1 MLLNILPHPGI
12 RFTQMMSIAD
22 LHRSILSLRAKRSN
36 LRKIIIIWDCFVVS
50 LLAMTLVKPVQAQVI
65 SLSIWPP
72 LLEVQMMPGKTVTQV
87 YKLTNNTDSFL
98 SITPKIFPFE
108 PLGENGQIKIN
119 QGKKLENDPSP
130 YFFSFAS
137 GNPSASS
144 GQLEIDK
151 PFMMDPQGTKEIL
164 LKVTLPKGSPEKDY
178 YFTLL
183 FSTSVKYPDNN
194 SNQTS
199 SVTQIGTNILLT
211 SSIDENPALLARLIE
226 FSAPKI
232 VDSFSPTSFVV
243 KIENWGKTYFKPFGK
258 IEIKGILKQKDEIKL
273 LEQNVLSSSIRK
285 LDLPSFKP
293 KFPIGPFKA
302 RIELYLT
309 EGKIGTPLSREIVF
323 WYLPYKI
330 LLAIPLVLLLIKV
343 IGFIKRKRT
352 SS

>member
-1 MLLNILPHPGI
+1 MI
-12 RFTQMMSIAD
+12 
-22 LHRSILSLRAKRSN
+22 
-36 LRKIIIIWDCFVVS
+36 RKIIIWG
-50 LLAMTLVKPVQAQVI
+50 TLFLIFLISGSIYSVKAQTI

-119 QGKKLENDPSP
+119 EGKKLENDPSP

-137 GNPSASS
+137 GDPSPPAGGS

-151 PFMMDPQGTKEIL
+151 PFIMDPQQTKEIIL
-164 LKVTLPKGSPEKDY
+164 SITLPKGSPEKDY

-183 FSTSVKYPDNN
+183 FSTSVKYPDNK

-211 SSIDENPALLARLIE
+211 SSIDENPTLLARLIE

-302 RIELYLT
+302 KIELYLT
-309 EGKIGTPLSREIVF
+309 EGKTGTPLSKEMIF

-343 IGFIKRKRT
+343 VGFSKRK
-352 SS
+352 S